1 MVAGRPEFL
10 LDRVERQTRAPIAP
24 GIGIV
29 DDVAA
34 IERRRGLARRGNAV
48 VVKPQVHDVGHRT
61 VPLVAIVGQ
70 HPIADTVEDDD
81 GHRMGG
87 IARPGVVQH
96 GPGHD
101 PDGGHHVP
109 AGAPHAV
116 GHHAA
121 VAVPG
126 RVDLIGSHV
135 VIGSDVRNELLRE
148 VDVVVVDVFPCSVA
162 RLPIGRLLG
171 RTVGPLRIGHEKALF
186 IGQRIE
192 PQILPE
198 VLLPIR
204 RTIPESVV
212 HDDERM
218 GDAGIIRGG
227 HVQDVLPHEGL
238 SAHLLGDGPI
248 AGMGTVEGAHRI
260 RRGLGKAEER

>member
-10 LDRVERQTRAPIAP
+10 LDRVERQTRALIAP

-34 IERRRGLARRGNAV
+34 IERRRGLARRRNAV
-48 VVKPQVHDVGHRT
+48 VVEPQVHHVGHRA

-81 GHRMGG
+81 GHRMGW
-87 IARPGVVQH
+87 IARPGVVEH

-101 PDGGHHVP
+101 PDGGVHVP
-109 AGAPHAV
+109 AGAPHTV
-116 GHHAA
+116 SHHAT

-135 VIGSDVRNELLRE
+135 VVPSNVCDELLGE
-148 VDVVVVDVFPCSVA
+148 VDVVVVNVLASPVA
-162 RLPIGRLLG
+162 RLPIRRLFG
-171 RTVGPLRIGHEKALF
+171 RTVGPLGIRHEKTML

-192 PQILPE
+192 SEALPE
-198 VLLPIR
+198 VLLPVRGAIPKAVVDDDQRVR
-204 RTIPESVV
+204 RRRVIS
-212 HDDERM
+212 
-218 GDAGIIRGG
+218 GG